1 MVPLGTTIHMC
12 GGAVSFSL
20 LGLFCSSLFGVE
32 ITFGKYVLMLIYAI
46 LINMAA
52 PGIPNGGV
60 AIGATYLQL
69 LGIPL
74 DFIGF
79 YSGIYKLLD
88 MIYTSLNVT
97 DVNLELNPNALS
109 PIFLTFPG
117 ITTLSTEVESK
128 LPGAISVNPVPI
140 VIDFNPDE

>member
-1 MVPLGTTIHMC
+1 M
-12 GGAVSFSL
+12 A
-20 LGLFCSSLFGVE
+20 GLFCSDLFGVP
-32 ITFGKYVLMLIYAI
+32 ITIGKYIMMLIYAI

-97 DVNLELNPNALS
+97 DDIASN
-109 PIFLTFPG
+109 
-117 ITTLSTEVESK
+117 
-128 LPGAISVNPVPI
+128 
-140 VIDFNPDE
+140 VIINYIRKKK